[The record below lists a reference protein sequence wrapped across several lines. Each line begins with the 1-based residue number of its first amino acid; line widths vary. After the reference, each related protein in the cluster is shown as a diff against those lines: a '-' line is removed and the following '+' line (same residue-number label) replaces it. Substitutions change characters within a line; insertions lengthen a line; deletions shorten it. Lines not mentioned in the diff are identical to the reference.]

1 MKRRCKWK
9 RLIQLIKEKERELM
23 EYAMIL
29 ALITVAIITP
39 IVVLG
44 DNASASYINATSA
57 VLK

>member
-1 MKRRCKWK
+1 M
-9 RLIQLIKEKERELM
+9 IKEKERELM